1 MVARSRPAISPA
13 QRRDQR
19 LDLLARGLLDQGLA
33 SEAIEALAFLT
44 ENITVHEP
52 SALPCL
58 CAGCDFRG
66 LQAEAGGERFVRD
79 FVVSVRRSLHYWV
92 PEVTARKGGLERL
105 RRSMRVSLAR
115 HLNRRPPEAPEL
127 PFPPDVEAML
137 NQEPTDDEI
146 AF

>member
-19 LDLLARGLLDQGLA
+19 LDLLARGLIDQGLA

-44 ENITVHEP
+44 ENITAHEP
-52 SALPCL
+52 STLPCL

-66 LQAEAGGERFVRD
+66 IQAEAGGERFVRD
-79 FVVSVRRSLHYWV
+79 FVVGVRRSLHYWV

-115 HLNRRPPEAPEL
+115 HLNRRPSEAPEL

-137 NQEPTDDEI
+137 TRALHDDEVP
-146 AF
+146 F